1 MKYWIYASI
10 QRPILVCFTCISGLF
25 SEVLGYNLNLIVSY
39 YFSLDQISVNETYF
53 TSFSVSWGKWL
64 LQHQF
69 FSGPQVAMSRLQATD
84 LLSPCVRFTRISLV
98 QILLKKSRLSLWT
111 SLSWT
116 VLIILPT
123 EKLPVARYEN
133 VTICKES
140 SERECVFLQVICS
153 LEYCYRDTIIISIRE
168 EVSSVRQLNPSIC
181 WTID

>member
-1 MKYWIYASI
+1 MFLITFPWTKSALMKRAL
-10 QRPILVCFTCISGLF
+10 PAFLF
-25 SEVLGYNLNLIVSY
+25 LG
-39 YFSLDQISVNETYF
+39 VNGYCNIN
-53 TSFSVSWGKWL
+53 
-64 LQHQF
+64 F

-98 QILLKKSRLSLWT
+98 QIIFKKSRLSLWT